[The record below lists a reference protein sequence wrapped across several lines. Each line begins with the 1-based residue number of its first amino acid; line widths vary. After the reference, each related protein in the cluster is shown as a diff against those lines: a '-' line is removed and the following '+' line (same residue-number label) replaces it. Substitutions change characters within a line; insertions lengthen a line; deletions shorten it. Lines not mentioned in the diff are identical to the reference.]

1 MVTAIDDNLFAP
13 EVMADPYTYFGRLR
27 EEDPIHWNEKLR
39 QWIITRYDDLV
50 WTARHHEIFSSEN
63 FKRDTRPPLPPID
76 EADIELNDHIRALG
90 ANSFIQHDRPE
101 HTDMRMVLHGYFNPK
116 KIDAWRSMVQ
126 SAIKFLLDQVEE
138 QGEMD
143 VMRDFA
149 APLPLLV
156 IAQMMGVPNEDRL
169 YIRELATKLLA
180 NGGEGAD
187 RTKAAAEGQIKMREY
202 LIPLVEERLI
212 NPTDDL
218 LSLVVSGE
226 QSGVYNREE
235 TLAAAVLLLIA
246 GHVTT
251 LNLICN
257 GTLAFIRNPEQW
269 EILRQD
275 PEGKMLHATEECL
288 RYDPPVKGIQRIA
301 TEDVEVGGTLIREGE
316 SVRWMITSA
325 NRDPRAF
332 DEPDKFDITRWPNR
346 HVGFGSG
353 VHHCLGVNLARMEG
367 QEAFKALAKR
377 FDSLYLKTEEL
388 EYAPTIGFRSLVSLP
403 VSWG

>member
-1 MVTAIDDNLFAP
+1 
-13 EVMADPYTYFGRLR
+13 
-27 EEDPIHWNEKLR
+27 
-39 QWIITRYDDLV
+39 
-50 WTARHHEIFSSEN
+50 
-63 FKRDTRPPLPPID
+63 
-76 EADIELNDHIRALG
+76 
-90 ANSFIQHDRPE
+90 
-101 HTDMRMVLHGYFNPK
+101 
-116 KIDAWRSMVQ
+116 
-126 SAIKFLLDQVEE
+126 
-138 QGEMD
+138 MD

-156 IAQMMGVPNEDRL
+156 ISQMMGVPPEDRL
-169 YIRELATKLLA
+169 YIKELATKLLA

-202 LIPLVEERLI
+202 LVPLVEERLV

-269 EILRQD
+269 EILKGD
-275 PEGKMLHATEECL
+275 PAGRMLRATEECL
-288 RYDPPVKGIQRIA
+288 RYDPPVKGIPRVA
-301 TEDVEVGGTLIREGE
+301 TEDVEVGGKLIREGE
-316 SVRWMITSA
+316 SIRWMISSA
-325 NRDPRAF
+325 NRDPEVF

-367 QEAFKALAKR
+367 QEAFRALAER
-377 FDSLYLKTEEL
+377 FDSFHLETENL
-388 EYAPTIGFRSLVSLP
+388 EYAPTVAFRSIVSLP
-403 VSWG
+403 VSWS

>member
-13 EVMADPYTYFGRLR
+13 EVIADPYTYFGRLR
-27 EEDPIHWNEKLR
+27 EEDPIHWNERFR
-39 QWIITRYDDLV
+39 QWIITRHDDLV
-50 WTARHHEIFSSEN
+50 WNARHHELFSSEN

-76 EADIELNDHIRALG
+76 EADIELNNHIRALG

-116 KIDAWRSMVQ
+116 RIDEWRAMVQ
-126 SAIKFLLDQVEE
+126 SAIKFLLDQAEE
-138 QGEMD
+138 KGEMD

-156 IAQMMGVPNEDRL
+156 ISQMMGVPPEDRL
-169 YIRELATKLLA
+169 YIKELATKLLA

-202 LIPLVEERLI
+202 LVPLVEERLV

-251 LNLICN
+251 LNLITN
-257 GTLAFIRNPEQW
+257 GTLAFIRNPDQW
-269 EILRQD
+269 ENLRQD
-275 PEGKMLHATEECL
+275 PAGRMLRATEECL

-301 TEDVEVGGTLIREGE
+301 TEDVEVGGKLIREGE
-316 SVRWMITSA
+316 SNRWMISSA
-325 NRDPRAF
+325 NRDPDVF

-367 QEAFKALAKR
+367 QEAFRALAER
-377 FDSLYLKTEEL
+377 YTSLHLETEDL
-388 EYAPTIGFRSLVSLP
+388 EYAPTIAFRSIVSLP
-403 VSWG
+403 VSWS

>member
-13 EVMADPYTYFGRLR
+13 EVIADPYTYFGRLR

-39 QWIITRYDDLV
+39 QWIITRHEDLV
-50 WTARHHEIFSSEN
+50 WIARHHELFSSEN
-63 FKRDTRPPLPPID
+63 FVRDTRPPLPPID
-76 EADIELNDHIRALG
+76 EADIELNNHIRALG

-126 SAIKFLLDQVEE
+126 SAIKFLLDQAEE
-138 QGEMD
+138 KGEMD
-143 VMRDFA
+143 VMGDFA

-156 IAQMMGVPNEDRL
+156 ISQMMGVPSEDRP
-169 YIRELATKLLA
+169 YIKELATKLLA

-202 LIPLVEERLI
+202 LVPLVEERLV

-226 QSGVYNREE
+226 KSGVYNREE

-257 GTLAFIRNPEQW
+257 GTLAFIRNPDQW
-269 EILRQD
+269 KILQRD
-275 PEGKMLHATEECL
+275 PAGMMLQATEECL

-301 TEDVEVGGTLIREGE
+301 AADVELGGKLIREGE
-316 SVRWMITSA
+316 STRWMITSA
-325 NRDPRAF
+325 NRDPEVF
-332 DEPDKFDITRWPNR
+332 DDPDKFDITRWPNR

-367 QEAFKALAKR
+367 QEAFKALAER
-377 FDSLYLKTEEL
+377 FTSFNMETEDL
-388 EYAPTIGFRSLVSLP
+388 EYAPTLGFRSLVSLP
-403 VSWG
+403 VTWN

>member
-27 EEDPIHWNEKLR
+27 EEDPIHWNEQLR

-50 WTARHHEIFSSEN
+50 WIARHPEIFSSEN

-76 EADIELNDHIRALG
+76 EADIELNNHIRALG
-90 ANSFIQHDRPE
+90 SNSFIQHDRPE

-138 QGEMD
+138 KGEMD

-156 IAQMMGVPNEDRL
+156 IAQMMGVPTEDRL
-169 YIRELATKLLA
+169 YIKELATKLLA

-187 RTKAAAEGQIKMREY
+187 RTEAAAEGQIKMREY

-235 TLAAAVLLLIA
+235 TLATAVLLLIA

-275 PEGKMLHATEECL
+275 PVGRMLQATEECL

-301 TEDVEVGGTLIREGE
+301 TEDVEIGGALICKGE
-316 SVRWMITSA
+316 SIRWMISSA
-325 NRDPRAF
+325 NRDSRAF
-332 DEPDKFDITRWPNR
+332 AEPDKFDITRWPNR

-388 EYAPTIGFRSLVSLP
+388 EYAPTIAFRSLVSLP
-403 VSWG
+403 ISWR

>member
-1 MVTAIDDNLFAP
+1 MVTAIHDNLFAP
-13 EVMADPYTYFGRLR
+13 EVMADPYTYFGMLR
-27 EEDPIHWNEKLR
+27 EEDPVHWNENLR

-50 WTARHHEIFSSEN
+50 WVARNHQLFSSEN
-63 FKRDTRPPLPPID
+63 FTRDTRPPLPPIAEED
-76 EADIELNDHIRALG
+76 LELNDHIRALG
-90 ANSFIQHDRPE
+90 SNSFIQHDRPK
-101 HTDMRMVLHGYFNPK
+101 HIDMRMVLHGYFNPK
-116 KIDAWRSMVQ
+116 KIDLWRSMVQ
-126 SAIKFLLDQVEE
+126 SAIKFLLDQADEK
-138 QGEMD
+138 GELD
-143 VMRDFA
+143 VMADFA

-156 IAQMMGVPNEDRL
+156 IAQMMGVPTEDRP
-169 YIRELATKLLA
+169 YIKDLATKLLA

-202 LIPLVEERLI
+202 LVPMVEDRLV

-226 QSGVYNREE
+226 KTGVYNREE

-269 EILRQD
+269 EILRED
-275 PEGKMLHATEECL
+275 PAGMTQRATEECL

-301 TEDVEVGGTLIREGE
+301 TQDVEVGGTPIREGE
-316 SVRWMITSA
+316 SVRWMISSA
-325 NRDPRAF
+325 NRDPRTF
-332 DEPDKFDITRWPNR
+332 DEPDKFDINRWPNR

-367 QEAFKALAKR
+367 QEAFRALAKR
-377 FDSLYLKTEEL
+377 FDSLHLKTEDL
-388 EYAPTIGFRSLVSLP
+388 EYAPTIAFRSLVSLP
-403 VSWG
+403 VSWD